1 MYLQK
6 PSGGAKFILTREVEL
21 PVADLLSALVLVGV
35 VGAVLDPVALEP
47 LQDAFAVAQALE
59 RGIGVSGAG
68 RARNDDVMETDGLA
82 RRQREGERKECDRSL
97 PSTRWSHQ
105 RRNFEAGFATMER
118 RLHRNAGDEE
128 KVASKLVAWDFFLA
142 KHRTVALLLT
152 SCGCLV

>member
-1 MYLQK
+1 M
-6 PSGGAKFILTREVEL
+6 
-21 PVADLLSALVLVGV
+21 
-35 VGAVLDPVALEP
+35 LDPVALEL

-97 PSTRWSHQ
+97 PTTRWSHQ
-105 RRNFEAGFATMER
+105 RRNFEAGFATTER

-142 KHRTVALLLT
+142 KHRTVDLLPT